1 LEVFSSGEPQTISWE
16 ATESLS
22 CDDCLNPVLNPLN
35 TSVYTLTVTSQDDC
49 VTAVASVDMLQIHS
63 RWGELLFET
72 QDLALNDELKGWDGF
87 YKGKKMN
94 PGVYV
99 WQAKI
104 TFIDGESL
112 MYSGDVTLVE

>member
-1 LEVFSSGEPQTISWE
+1 M
-16 ATESLS
+16 
-22 CDDCLNPVLNPLN
+22 
-35 TSVYTLTVTSQDDC
+35 TSQDDC
-49 VTAVASVDMLQIHS
+49 VTTIDLEVSVVKDRYVFIPNVFSPNSDELNDQFTIFGNQAVANVDILQIYS

-72 QDLALNDELKGWDGF
+72 QDLALNDELNGWDGY
-87 YKGKKMN
+87 YKGRKMN

-112 MYSGDVTLVE
+112 MYSGDVTLME